1 MENIFLH
8 LLKMSLTAGLLVVVV
23 LLLRV
28 VFCKAPRW
36 IHCLLWALVAVR
48 LLCPITLESSLSL
61 MPDTNAAFSAV
72 TEQISTPQEEPD
84 IPVVDNAVT
93 DTPVVN
99 TPVTNAPAVDTP
111 VVDTPVVDTPVVDT
125 PVVTPTPNTPPSASV
140 DTPTTNVAVSAPT
153 PEAGVDPWQVAV
165 AVASYVWLAGVVLLA
180 SYAVF
185 TTLRLHRQVREAAR
199 LSGRVWCCDHIR
211 SPFILGVFRPRIY
224 LPSDLDGVARDSVIA
239 HEQAHLHRRDHWWK
253 PLGFLL
259 LMVHWFNPLMWVA
272 YILLCR
278 DIEAA
283 CDERVVRDMTAPDRK
298 TYSEVLLACSAPRR
312 LVSACPLAFGETSV
326 KSRVK
331 SVLSYKKPTIWII
344 VAALLVST
352 VAGVCLLT
360 DPKPEDGKPDT
371 KVTTTPEEDD
381 PPEEPAVAPTHAVFT
396 HTGEPKAQITLELNG
411 NGCTYINSILSSA
424 MPYEGTYVQSE
435 NGFLLSFPPTTM
447 TIELNGDFTGLTLR
461 MGQSDTHMSYEQMSY
476 GGKELK
482 NGAVFART
490 ADVRAVSYAA
500 PLTFS
505 SGNWLGDEQLAEM
518 RQKYQYRTGSNDNN
532 DRPIIPITSRAELDA
547 FIAEYEDAFSFNK
560 AEGDGLTPVHQMSFY
575 DDAFFA
581 EKMLLAVYYR
591 DGSFMVAPQ
600 ITAVEYNG
608 AELVTVQVDVYAP
621 ALQAQ
626 VLGQWFM
633 LAEVPLDEIP
643 YATAYRAVIR
653 DRIPAD
659 YRWAT
664 YSHPVTVGDE
674 GDVAV
679 GYYSIFD
686 YGRETLMSLVEGLEW
701 YGADIMADTDF
712 TYLGYF
718 TIDGQKKYYVSP
730 DKKQL
735 YDGEQIAD
743 LTAEQSEQLDFYL
756 RDGNPGEDAI
766 AASVTGTV
774 TEWSKEGDYIML
786 EVTEGDSKLGPRVMA
801 YTTILMPG
809 SAPAVGY
816 PATIY
821 YDGWCDG
828 RGFGSAIY
836 AIHREWQDADL
847 LGGPDE
853 PDEPTEKWLNYTVI
867 VRGEIGNPL
876 SGVKINISSENIA
889 ETITTD
895 STGVAKARL
904 PEGVPT
910 GTIEVPQGYVAASE
924 KFTFAAG
931 STTLTIVL
939 EKEQPVTPPTSTD
952 LSTASVSFVKFS
964 RPISGPSA
972 ATYSATRYMYP
983 VVPDS
988 TTCDFLRQLAMRT
1001 DWVKKD
1007 TYFGDYDA
1015 YFTIGDDKNYYY
1027 IDRVNGTIHHNRWFL
1042 PLSDE
1047 EVSKLDTLIRSY
1059 GIQNNSKITATVTDW
1074 RYLTGRVQECVE
1086 GQNGY
1091 VTLKLD
1097 PWWANIY
1104 GEKMKVS
1111 TRFIPYRYFANGSMV
1126 CVVYD
1131 GEAEQSAET
1140 GPLTIYAGSIDTLT
1154 ETGIV
1159 STGIPQYDN
1168 LLKQIQDYFYKR
1180 TTVRPDCSSAVWNC
1194 EALSDIGIKLID
1206 LDNNGQDELVIGATN
1221 STFWVGYSD
1230 VYTIQNGQLVQ
1241 LFRSTDNNLYS
1252 IHKGGYVCQEWT
1264 ENTLWF
1270 GEDYYHVE
1278 GGQLVFCEGLM
1289 FSVNYASSLGY
1300 VRTDAWFRVTL
1311 QDGKNVYE
1319 HITEDEANAIAEKY
1333 GKNDLSYTLYV
1344 IPFSL

>member
-48 LLCPITLESSLSL
+48 LLCPITPESSLSL
-61 MPDTNAAFSAV
+61 MPDTTAAFSAV
-72 TEQISTPQEEPD
+72 TEQLSTPQEEPD

-99 TPVTNAPAVDTP
+99 TPVTN
-111 VVDTPVVDTPVVDT
+111 TPVVDTPVVDT

-140 DTPTTNVAVSAPT
+140 GTPTTNVAVSTPT
-153 PEAGVDPWQVAV
+153 PEASVDPWQVAV

-180 SYAVF
+180 AYAVF

-199 LSGRVWCCDHIR
+199 LSDRVWCCDHIR

-371 KVTTTPEEDD
+371 KVSSTPEEDD

-547 FIAEYEDAFSFNK
+547 FITEYEDAFSFNK

-575 DDAFFA
+575 DNAFFA

-591 DGSFMVAPQ
+591 NGSSSVKPEIA
-600 ITAVEYNG
+600 AVEYNG
-608 AELVTVQVDVYAP
+608 AELVTVQVDVYEPSIRNAM
-621 ALQAQ
+621 
-626 VLGQWFM
+626 LGQWFM

-686 YGRETLMSLVEGLEW
+686 YCRETLMPLVEGLEW
-701 YGADIMADTDF
+701 YAPEGGADTDF

-774 TEWSKEGDYIML
+774 TEWSKEGGYIML
-786 EVTEGDSKLGPRVMA
+786 EVTEGDSKLGPRVIA

-847 LGGPDE
+847 LGGPDD
-853 PDEPTEKWLNYTVI
+853 DEPTDPGNPDDKWLNYTVI

-895 STGVAKARL
+895 STGVAKVRL

-910 GTIEVPQGYVAASE
+910 GTIEVPQGYVAASK

-931 STTLTIVL
+931 STSLTIVL
-939 EKEQPVTPPTSTD
+939 EKEQPVTPPTNANPAVGETLVLGGMGTWRSEILEEEYGDYVVSYPLKTYPIKVLYSYEELHAFITRYAPD
-952 LSTASVSFVKFS
+952 IRCLREADFTKFSTAWFEENVLLMIYYEDGSISVSPRIGCYAYSEDGTILSVGIDVCTPELCDDAIGTWFMFSGIKKADLEGIQEVTSYMRARIPEHYYVALFVEPTLHPQNAVEEWRTWLPYEERRDFTQLVS
-964 RPISGPSA
+964 LGSFVDVTRACEYIA
-972 ATYSATRYMYP
+972 AIN
-983 VVPDS
+983 
-988 TTCDFLRQLAMRT
+988 
-1001 DWVKKD
+1001 
-1007 TYFGDYDA
+1007 
-1015 YFTIGDDKNYYY
+1015 IGGENYY
-1027 IDRVNGTIHHNRWFL
+1027 IAEDFAAILRDDG
-1042 PLSDE
+1042 
-1047 EVSKLDTLIRSY
+1047 KLC
-1059 GIQNNSKITATVTDW
+1059 W
-1074 RYLTGRVQECVE
+1074 
-1086 GQNGY
+1086 
-1091 VTLKLD
+1091 
-1097 PWWANIY
+1097 
-1104 GEKMKVS
+1104 
-1111 TRFIPYRYFANGSMV
+1111 
-1126 CVVYD
+1126 
-1131 GEAEQSAET
+1131 
-1140 GPLTIYAGSIDTLT
+1140 LT
-1154 ETGIV
+1154 E
-1159 STGIPQYDN
+1159 
-1168 LLKQIQDYFYKR
+1168 IQANSIKR
-1180 TTVRPDCSSAVWNC
+1180 LIAV
-1194 EALSDIGIKLID
+1194 AD
-1206 LDNNGQDELVIGATN
+1206 
-1221 STFWVGYSD
+1221 
-1230 VYTIQNGQLVQ
+1230 QNRV
-1241 LFRSTDNNLYS
+1241 LYE
-1252 IHKGGYVCQEWT
+1252 Y
-1264 ENTLWF
+1264 
-1270 GEDYYHVE
+1270 
-1278 GGQLVFCEGLM
+1278 
-1289 FSVNYASSLGY
+1289 
-1300 VRTDAWFRVTL
+1300 
-1311 QDGKNVYE
+1311 
-1319 HITEDEANAIAEKY
+1319 
-1333 GKNDLSYTLYV
+1333 
-1344 IPFSL
+1344 

>member
-48 LLCPITLESSLSL
+48 LLCPITPESSLSL
-61 MPDTNAAFSAV
+61 MPDTTAAFSAV
-72 TEQISTPQEEPD
+72 TEQLSNPQEEPD
-84 IPVVDNAVT
+84 TPVVDNAVT

-99 TPVTNAPAVDTP
+99 TPVTNTP

-140 DTPTTNVAVSAPT
+140 GTPTTNVAVSAPT
-153 PEAGVDPWQVAV
+153 PEASVDPWQVAV

-180 SYAVF
+180 AYAVF

-360 DPKPEDGKPDT
+360 DPKPEDGKSDT

-490 ADVRAVSYAA
+490 ADVRAVSYDA
-500 PLTFS
+500 PLTFDTFALDALTDDQHTALYEYKYRKGS
-505 SGNWLGDEQLAEM
+505 LGGKDL
-518 RQKYQYRTGSNDNN
+518 
-532 DRPIIPITSRAELDA
+532 PIIPITSADALAAFVGEYLGSSKMDA
-547 FIAEYEDAFSFNK
+547 FGGYDA
-560 AEGDGLTPVHQMSFY
+560 
-575 DDAFFA
+575 AFFTD
-581 EKMLLAVYYR
+581 KMLAAVYY
-591 DGSFMVAPQ
+591 SAPSCSVEPQ
-600 ITAVEYNG
+600 IAAVEYNG
-608 AELVTVQVDVYAP
+608 AELVTLQVDVYEP
-621 ALQAQ
+621 GAQ
-626 VLGQWFM
+626 NDMEGYWWM

-686 YGRETLMSLVEGLEW
+686 YCRETLMPLVEGLEW
-701 YGADIMADTDF
+701 YAPEGGADTDF

-735 YDGEQIAD
+735 YDGEHFAN

-774 TEWSKEGDYIML
+774 TEWSKEGDYIIL
-786 EVTEGDSKLGPRVMA
+786 EVTEGDAKLGSRVMA

-816 PATIY
+816 SATIY
-821 YDGWCDG
+821 YDGWYQTDAG
-828 RGFGSAIY
+828 YSTIY
-836 AIHREWQDADL
+836 AIDRKWMDADL
-847 LGGPDE
+847 LGGPED
-853 PDEPTEKWLNYTVI
+853 DEPTNPTTPGEPVEKWLDYTVI

-876 SGVKINISSENIA
+876 SGVKINISSEAIA

-895 STGVAKARL
+895 STGVAKVRL

-910 GTIEVPQGYVAASE
+910 GTIEVPQGYIAASE

-931 STTLTIVL
+931 STSLTIVL
-939 EKEQPVTPPTSTD
+939 EKEQPVTSAAAVVFNCTRKNMLYDREVEKLFSASSVVSIDSVDALISLMKSYSDFNLPLYPEYDHNAAFFEEYALLITYYE
-952 LSTASVSFVKFS
+952 TASGSA
-964 RPISGPSA
+964 RPRA
-972 ATYSATRYMYP
+972 AEYTYSADGTVLTVVVDELWPSGLVTDDIGEWLILSVIKKSDLQGVTKLTSGLRSKCPENSISFLVNPASDPRHSAEKQSKTITDMEAQTLYRILIGSMSDEEWGGWTFPSDVQFDVKLVLDGDTFYYDIDRDIVIATEGKTVHYM
-983 VVPDS
+983 VWTMCFDK
-988 TTCDFLRQLAMRT
+988 LAKRT
-1001 DWVKKD
+1001 NMIDWVLARYSD
-1007 TYFGDYDA
+1007 TNDEVWLWEDFEANYYTNDARLVNTPEMREIALRTNWAENNSRNRTYDA
-1015 YFTIGDDKNYYY
+1015 QYTIGGALYY
-1027 IDRVNGTIHHNRWFL
+1027 IDMEHEEILTADEKQVSPMTK
-1042 PLSDE
+1042 E
-1047 EVSKLDTLIRSY
+1047 EVAYLCSLLD
-1059 GIQNNSKITATVTDW
+1059 A
-1074 RYLTGRVQECVE
+1074 
-1086 GQNGY
+1086 
-1091 VTLKLD
+1091 
-1097 PWWANIY
+1097 
-1104 GEKMKVS
+1104 
-1111 TRFIPYRYFANGSMV
+1111 
-1126 CVVYD
+1126 
-1131 GEAEQSAET
+1131 AE
-1140 GPLTIYAGSIDTLT
+1140 
-1154 ETGIV
+1154 
-1159 STGIPQYDN
+1159 
-1168 LLKQIQDYFYKR
+1168 
-1180 TTVRPDCSSAVWNC
+1180 
-1194 EALSDIGIKLID
+1194 
-1206 LDNNGQDELVIGATN
+1206 
-1221 STFWVGYSD
+1221 
-1230 VYTIQNGQLVQ
+1230 
-1241 LFRSTDNNLYS
+1241 
-1252 IHKGGYVCQEWT
+1252 
-1264 ENTLWF
+1264 
-1270 GEDYYHVE
+1270 
-1278 GGQLVFCEGLM
+1278 
-1289 FSVNYASSLGY
+1289 
-1300 VRTDAWFRVTL
+1300 
-1311 QDGKNVYE
+1311 
-1319 HITEDEANAIAEKY
+1319 
-1333 GKNDLSYTLYV
+1333 
-1344 IPFSL
+1344 

>member
-48 LLCPITLESSLSL
+48 LLCPITPESSLSL
-61 MPDTNAAFSAV
+61 MPDTTAAFSAV
-72 TEQISTPQEEPD
+72 TEQLSTPQEEPD
-84 IPVVDNAVT
+84 TPVVDNAVT
-93 DTPVVN
+93 DTPVVS
-99 TPVTNAPAVDTP
+99 TPVTNTP
-111 VVDTPVVDTPVVDT
+111 VVNTPVVDTPVVDT

-140 DTPTTNVAVSAPT
+140 DTPTTNMAVSTPT
-153 PEAGVDPWQVAV
+153 PEASVDPWQVAV

-180 SYAVF
+180 AYAVF

-259 LMVHWFNPLMWVA
+259 LTVHWFNPLMWVA

-283 CDERVVRDMTAPDRK
+283 CDERVVRNMTAPDRK

-360 DPKPEDGKPDT
+360 DPKPEDGKSDT

-500 PLTFS
+500 PLTFDTFALDALTDDQHTALYEYKYRKGS
-505 SGNWLGDEQLAEM
+505 LGGKDL
-518 RQKYQYRTGSNDNN
+518 
-532 DRPIIPITSRAELDA
+532 PIIPITSADALAAFVGEYLGSSKMDA
-547 FIAEYEDAFSFNK
+547 FGGYDA
-560 AEGDGLTPVHQMSFY
+560 
-575 DDAFFA
+575 AFFTD
-581 EKMLLAVYYR
+581 KMLAAVYY
-591 DGSFMVAPQ
+591 SAPSCSVEPQ
-600 ITAVEYNG
+600 IAAVEYNG
-608 AELVTVQVDVYAP
+608 AELVTLQVDVYEP
-621 ALQAQ
+621 GAQ
-626 VLGQWFM
+626 NDMEGYWWM
-633 LAEVPLDEIP
+633 LAEIPRSEIP
-643 YATAYRAVIR
+643 YVTAFRAVER
-653 DRIPAD
+653 HHIPTND
-659 YRWAT
+659 YFAT

-679 GYYSIFD
+679 GYYSIFE
-686 YGRETLMSLVEGLEW
+686 YGRETLMPLVEGLEW

-718 TIDGQKKYYVSP
+718 TIDGKKKYYVSP

-774 TEWSKEGDYIML
+774 TEWSKEGGYIML

-821 YDGWCDG
+821 YDGWYQTDAG
-828 RGFGSAIY
+828 YSTIY
-836 AIHREWQDADL
+836 AIHRKWMDADL
-847 LGGPDE
+847 LGGPDD
-853 PDEPTEKWLNYTVI
+853 DEPTDPGNPDDKWLNYTVI

-895 STGVAKARL
+895 STGVAKVRL

-910 GTIEVPQGYVAASE
+910 GTIEVPQGYVAASK

-931 STTLTIVL
+931 STSLTIVL
-939 EKEQPVTPPTSTD
+939 EKEQPVTPPTNANPAVGETLVLGGMGTWRSEILEEEYGDYVVSYPLKTYPIKVLYSYEELHAFITRYAPD
-952 LSTASVSFVKFS
+952 IRCLREADFTKFSTAWFEENVLLMIYYEDGSISVSPRIGCYAYSEDGTILSVGIDVCTPELCDDAIGTWFMFSGIKKADLEGIQEVTSYMRARIPEHYYVALFVEPTLHPQNAVEEWRTWLPYEERRDFTQLVS
-964 RPISGPSA
+964 LGSFVDVTRACEYIA
-972 ATYSATRYMYP
+972 AIN
-983 VVPDS
+983 
-988 TTCDFLRQLAMRT
+988 
-1001 DWVKKD
+1001 
-1007 TYFGDYDA
+1007 
-1015 YFTIGDDKNYYY
+1015 IGGENYY
-1027 IDRVNGTIHHNRWFL
+1027 IAEDFAAILRDDG
-1042 PLSDE
+1042 
-1047 EVSKLDTLIRSY
+1047 KLC
-1059 GIQNNSKITATVTDW
+1059 W
-1074 RYLTGRVQECVE
+1074 
-1086 GQNGY
+1086 
-1091 VTLKLD
+1091 
-1097 PWWANIY
+1097 
-1104 GEKMKVS
+1104 
-1111 TRFIPYRYFANGSMV
+1111 
-1126 CVVYD
+1126 
-1131 GEAEQSAET
+1131 
-1140 GPLTIYAGSIDTLT
+1140 LT
-1154 ETGIV
+1154 E
-1159 STGIPQYDN
+1159 
-1168 LLKQIQDYFYKR
+1168 IQANSIKR
-1180 TTVRPDCSSAVWNC
+1180 LIAV
-1194 EALSDIGIKLID
+1194 AD
-1206 LDNNGQDELVIGATN
+1206 
-1221 STFWVGYSD
+1221 
-1230 VYTIQNGQLVQ
+1230 QNRV
-1241 LFRSTDNNLYS
+1241 LYE
-1252 IHKGGYVCQEWT
+1252 Y
-1264 ENTLWF
+1264 
-1270 GEDYYHVE
+1270 
-1278 GGQLVFCEGLM
+1278 
-1289 FSVNYASSLGY
+1289 
-1300 VRTDAWFRVTL
+1300 
-1311 QDGKNVYE
+1311 
-1319 HITEDEANAIAEKY
+1319 
-1333 GKNDLSYTLYV
+1333 
-1344 IPFSL
+1344 

>member
-61 MPDTNAAFSAV
+61 MPDTNAAFSV
-72 TEQISTPQEEPD
+72 ITEQISTPQEEPD
-84 IPVVDNAVT
+84 TPVVDNAVT

-99 TPVTNAPAVDTP
+99 TPVTNTP

-125 PVVTPTPNTPPSASV
+125 PVVTPNPNTPPSASV
-140 DTPTTNVAVSAPT
+140 GTPTTNVAVSAPT
-153 PEAGVDPWQVAV
+153 PEASVDPWQVAV

-180 SYAVF
+180 AYAVF

-371 KVTTTPEEDD
+371 KITTTPEGEDSSKQPDD
-381 PPEEPAVAPTHAVFT
+381 PDMPP
-396 HTGEPKAQITLELNG
+396 
-411 NGCTYINSILSSA
+411 SSTTTPNTEA
-424 MPYEGTYVQSE
+424 E
-435 NGFLLSFPPTTM
+435 N
-447 TIELNGDFTGLTLR
+447 
-461 MGQSDTHMSYEQMSY
+461 
-476 GGKELK
+476 
-482 NGAVFART
+482 
-490 ADVRAVSYAA
+490 
-500 PLTFS
+500 
-505 SGNWLGDEQLAEM
+505 
-518 RQKYQYRTGSNDNN
+518 
-532 DRPIIPITSRAELDA
+532 
-547 FIAEYEDAFSFNK
+547 
-560 AEGDGLTPVHQMSFY
+560 
-575 DDAFFA
+575 
-581 EKMLLAVYYR
+581 
-591 DGSFMVAPQ
+591 
-600 ITAVEYNG
+600 
-608 AELVTVQVDVYAP
+608 
-621 ALQAQ
+621 
-626 VLGQWFM
+626 
-633 LAEVPLDEIP
+633 
-643 YATAYRAVIR
+643 
-653 DRIPAD
+653 AD

-686 YGRETLMSLVEGLEW
+686 YGRETLMPLVEGLEW

-718 TIDGQKKYYVSP
+718 TIDGKKKYYVSP

-743 LTAEQSEQLDFYL
+743 LTAEQSEQLDLYL

-774 TEWSKEGDYIML
+774 TEWSKEGGYIML

-821 YDGWCDG
+821 YDGWFDG

-847 LGGPDE
+847 LGGPDD
-853 PDEPTEKWLNYTVI
+853 DEPTDPGNPDDKWLNYTVI

-876 SGVKINISSENIA
+876 SGVKINISSENVA

-895 STGVAKARL
+895 STGVAKVRL
-904 PEGVPT
+904 PEGIPT

-931 STTLTIVL
+931 STSLTIVL
-939 EKEQPVTPPTSTD
+939 EKEQPVTPAAAAVIFNYTAENWLKDSQKEQIFGSSSVVQLASYDEMSSFLRTYSNGKIPFEYHEYDNAFFEKYSLLLTYHQ
-952 LSTASVSFVKFS
+952 TASGMSKPKV
-964 RPISGPSA
+964 A
-972 ATYSATRYMYP
+972 THTYSADGTTLSVGVDEYWPSGLVTDDIGEWVMLSVIQKADLKGITNLTSQLRSKLP
-983 VVPDS
+983 SNSISFLAHS
-988 TTCDFLRQLAMRT
+988 TADPHSAVGEGTKALHSIESDVLNSYLISSMIDEEWGRWTPSSEVLF
-1001 DWVKKD
+1001 DVKLVINHN
-1007 TYFGDYDA
+1007 TYFYDIDSGRIVVTDGYMVHTMAYTMQFSFLPARTNMIDWILARYSDANDEVWIWEDFESRYYKNDAQPLNTSEMRAIALRTNWAENNSRNRTYDA
-1015 YFTIGDDKNYYY
+1015 QYTIGGALYL
-1027 IDRVNGTIHHNRWFL
+1027 IDMEH
-1042 PLSDE
+1042 E
-1047 EVSKLDTLIRSY
+1047 EVLTADEKQVSSLTKEEVAYLRS
-1059 GIQNNSKITATVTDW
+1059 V
-1074 RYLTGRVQECVE
+1074 L
-1086 GQNGY
+1086 
-1091 VTLKLD
+1091 
-1097 PWWANIY
+1097 
-1104 GEKMKVS
+1104 
-1111 TRFIPYRYFANGSMV
+1111 
-1126 CVVYD
+1126 
-1131 GEAEQSAET
+1131 EAE
-1140 GPLTIYAGSIDTLT
+1140 
-1154 ETGIV
+1154 
-1159 STGIPQYDN
+1159 
-1168 LLKQIQDYFYKR
+1168 
-1180 TTVRPDCSSAVWNC
+1180 
-1194 EALSDIGIKLID
+1194 
-1206 LDNNGQDELVIGATN
+1206 
-1221 STFWVGYSD
+1221 
-1230 VYTIQNGQLVQ
+1230 
-1241 LFRSTDNNLYS
+1241 
-1252 IHKGGYVCQEWT
+1252 
-1264 ENTLWF
+1264 
-1270 GEDYYHVE
+1270 
-1278 GGQLVFCEGLM
+1278 
-1289 FSVNYASSLGY
+1289 
-1300 VRTDAWFRVTL
+1300 
-1311 QDGKNVYE
+1311 
-1319 HITEDEANAIAEKY
+1319 
-1333 GKNDLSYTLYV
+1333 
-1344 IPFSL
+1344 

>member
-1 MENIFLH
+1 MANIFLH
-8 LLKMSLTAGLLVVVV
+8 LLNMSLTAGVLVVAVV
-23 LLLRV
+23 LLRLA
-28 VFCKAPRW
+28 FFKAPRW

-48 LLCPITLESSLSL
+48 LLCPFVIESDFSLMPSAATVPVSTLESTPEPPTTQPIVS
-61 MPDTNAAFSAV
+61 DTPAPSNPV
-72 TEQISTPQEEPD
+72 VD
-84 IPVVDNAVT
+84 IPVID
-93 DTPVVN
+93 P
-99 TPVTNAPAVDTP
+99 P
-111 VVDTPVVDTPVVDT
+111 VVDTPVIDTPVVETPVIDT
-125 PVVTPTPNTPPSASV
+125 PAVDAPIVNTPVEKPSSNVTVSTPAPKA
-140 DTPTTNVAVSAPT
+140 DTN
-153 PEAGVDPWQVAV
+153 PWQTVLS
-165 AVASYVWLAGVVLLA
+165 VASWLWLAGMLA
-180 SYAVF
+180 MAIYAAV
-185 TTLRLHRQVREAAR
+185 TTFRLRRQVVEAAHLR
-199 LSGRVWCCDHIR
+199 DNLWQCDHLR
-211 SPFILGVFRPRIY
+211 SPFILGAFHPRIY
-224 LPSDLDGVARDSVIA
+224 LPSDLDGIAQDSVVA
-239 HEQAHLHRRDHWWK
+239 HEQAHLHRHDHWWK

-259 LMVHWFNPLMWVA
+259 LTVYWFNPLMWVA

-283 CDERVVRDMTAPDRK
+283 CDERVVRNMNADSRRS
-298 TYSEVLLACSAPRR
+298 YSEALLLCSAPRR

-326 KSRVK
+326 KSRIK

-360 DPKPEDGKPDT
+360 DPKAEDGKSDT
-371 KVTTTPEEDD
+371 KVSSTPEEDD

-500 PLTFS
+500 PLTFDTFALDALTDDQHTALYEYKYRKGS
-505 SGNWLGDEQLAEM
+505 LGGKDL
-518 RQKYQYRTGSNDNN
+518 
-532 DRPIIPITSRAELDA
+532 PIIPITSADALAAFVGEYLGSSKMDA
-547 FIAEYEDAFSFNK
+547 FGGYDA
-560 AEGDGLTPVHQMSFY
+560 
-575 DDAFFA
+575 AFFTD
-581 EKMLLAVYYR
+581 KMLAAVYY
-591 DGSFMVAPQ
+591 SAPSCSVEPQ
-600 ITAVEYNG
+600 IAAVEYNG

-621 ALQAQ
+621 AIQAQ

-686 YGRETLMSLVEGLEW
+686 YGRETLMPLVEGLEW

-718 TIDGQKKYYVSP
+718 TIDGKKKYYVSP

-774 TEWSKEGDYIML
+774 TEWSKEGGYIML

-821 YDGWCDG
+821 YDGWFDG

-847 LGGPDE
+847 LGGPDDDE
-853 PDEPTEKWLNYTVI
+853 LTDPGNPDDKWLNYTVI

-895 STGVAKARL
+895 STGVAKVRL

-910 GTIEVPQGYVAASE
+910 GTIEVPQGYVAASK

-939 EKEQPVTPPTSTD
+939 EKEQPVTPPATPTLSNPTVGETLVLGGMGTWRSEILEEEYGD
-952 LSTASVSFVKFS
+952 YVVSYPLKTYPIKVLYSYEELHAFITRYAPDIRCLREADFTKFSTAWFEENVLLMIYYEDGSISVSPRIGCYAYSEDGTILSVGIDVCTPELCDDAIGTWFMFSGIKKADLEGIQEVTSYMRARIPEHYYVALFVEPTLHPQNAVEEWRTWLPYEERRDFTQLVS
-964 RPISGPSA
+964 LGSFVDVTRACEYIA
-972 ATYSATRYMYP
+972 AIN
-983 VVPDS
+983 
-988 TTCDFLRQLAMRT
+988 
-1001 DWVKKD
+1001 
-1007 TYFGDYDA
+1007 
-1015 YFTIGDDKNYYY
+1015 IGGENYY
-1027 IDRVNGTIHHNRWFL
+1027 IAEDFAAILRDDG
-1042 PLSDE
+1042 
-1047 EVSKLDTLIRSY
+1047 KLC
-1059 GIQNNSKITATVTDW
+1059 W
-1074 RYLTGRVQECVE
+1074 
-1086 GQNGY
+1086 
-1091 VTLKLD
+1091 
-1097 PWWANIY
+1097 
-1104 GEKMKVS
+1104 
-1111 TRFIPYRYFANGSMV
+1111 
-1126 CVVYD
+1126 
-1131 GEAEQSAET
+1131 
-1140 GPLTIYAGSIDTLT
+1140 LT
-1154 ETGIV
+1154 E
-1159 STGIPQYDN
+1159 
-1168 LLKQIQDYFYKR
+1168 IQANSIKR
-1180 TTVRPDCSSAVWNC
+1180 LIAV
-1194 EALSDIGIKLID
+1194 AD
-1206 LDNNGQDELVIGATN
+1206 
-1221 STFWVGYSD
+1221 
-1230 VYTIQNGQLVQ
+1230 QNRV
-1241 LFRSTDNNLYS
+1241 LYE
-1252 IHKGGYVCQEWT
+1252 Y
-1264 ENTLWF
+1264 
-1270 GEDYYHVE
+1270 
-1278 GGQLVFCEGLM
+1278 
-1289 FSVNYASSLGY
+1289 
-1300 VRTDAWFRVTL
+1300 
-1311 QDGKNVYE
+1311 
-1319 HITEDEANAIAEKY
+1319 
-1333 GKNDLSYTLYV
+1333 
-1344 IPFSL
+1344 